1 MISTDLAP
9 SVLVSRLGIPY
20 SLSQSFPVAT
30 SPILPTLGSS
40 SRTSTS
46 AASSRSFR
54 LSHCYFDSIN
64 TTYSMRLLSLFAMAA
79 SARGL
84 NILITNDDGFGTANI
99 REMYREM
106 TALGHNCFIVA
117 SSSDQSGQG
126 AHLIFAD
133 SATLDADSEFGI
145 IKAGAPSLGT
155 DPDDDHIWYY
165 NGSPATQVLVALD
178 YVLPTYA
185 GFSTPDLIM
194 TGPNYG
200 LNVGPFL
207 YSISGTLGATMTAL
221 ERGIPAIAFAAV
233 YGTHTPYYSVNET
246 TAAGLQDP
254 ATITG
259 RLAAALAQALI
270 TKYASSTSNT
280 SNTSSNRVLPLGYG
294 LSVNIPLI
302 TSFASSDCVNPP
314 FVLARMTGGG
324 EFTSKAVYDNA
335 TGLFSSANFADAG
348 TNMCING
355 DCSLPGE
362 IEVINSGC
370 KSSVVVFT
378 TDYDAPY
385 SNLGGSVVDPYALL
399 PSLVQLNN
407 ATALVGG
414 LGSNASVKGTS
425 STTSSVATAT
435 ATSLPR
441 SEGERQKQV
450 DAMSS
455 LALVI
460 GVAAVLTLL

>member
-1 MISTDLAP
+1 
-9 SVLVSRLGIPY
+9 
-20 SLSQSFPVAT
+20 
-30 SPILPTLGSS
+30 
-40 SRTSTS
+40 
-46 AASSRSFR
+46 
-54 LSHCYFDSIN
+54 
-64 TTYSMRLLSLFAMAA
+64 MRLPSLLAMAA

-99 REMYREM
+99 RAMYREM
-106 TALGHNCFIVA
+106 TALGHNCYIVA
-117 SSSDQSGQG
+117 PSTDQSGQG
-126 AHLIFAD
+126 ARLLFAD

-178 YVLPTYA
+178 YVLPTHA
-185 GFSTPDLIM
+185 GFSTPDLVM
-194 TGPNYG
+194 TGPSYG

-233 YGTHTPYYSVNET
+233 YGTHTPYYSVNGT

-259 RLAAALAQALI
+259 RLAAALTQALI
-270 TKYASSTSNT
+270 TKSAPPSSS
-280 SNTSSNRVLPLGYG
+280 SNTSSARVLPLGYG

-302 TSFASSDCVNPP
+302 TSLASSDCVNPP

-324 EFTSKAVYDNA
+324 EFTSKAVYDIA

-362 IEVINSGC
+362 VEVINSGC

-378 TDYDAPY
+378 TDYDAPA
-385 SNLGGSVVDPYALL
+385 SSPGGSVVDPYTLL
-399 PSLVQLNN
+399 PSLVQPNN
-407 ATALVGG
+407 ATTLVGG
-414 LGSNASVKGTS
+414 LGVNASVKGAA

-435 ATSLPR
+435 AVSLPK